1 MNGADMGIKSFHTRL
16 SQQREARIM
25 KYISVFVIISVVIAI
40 KLTYSANT
48 KNNASLFLKLEPKN
62 GEKADKTND
71 QEPDEIG
78 HPNSKPVQT
87 INAADSAEN
96 KVQSTKAGLKP
107 EENQNFGK
115 KAENGTKPLL
125 DKKEALETL
134 RERMKGRNVSTFT
147 CDTCM
152 ILTKY
157 MSELLEKGF
166 TEKAIGE
173 FISSITSN
181 QPFLVFKFAFLPES
195 DKVVLICT
203 GVSAGSNSIVLI
215 I

>member
-1 MNGADMGIKSFHTRL
+1 MGIKSFHTRL

-40 KLTYSANT
+40 KLTYSANA

-62 GEKADKTND
+62 GIEKADKTND
-71 QEPDEIG
+71 QEPGDIG

-87 INAADSAEN
+87 INAADSAET
-96 KVQSTKAGLKP
+96 KGQSTKARLKP

-115 KAENGTKPLL
+115 NADNGTKPLL

-157 MSELLEKGF
+157 MSELLQKGF

-173 FISSITSN
+173 FISSIISN
-181 QPFLVFKFAFLPES
+181 QPFLVFKFASVAES

-203 GVSAGSNSIVLI
+203 GVSTGSNYCNNYITN
-215 I
+215 